1 MQAIDLQALILQARI
16 KLRPMAVRSQKAA
29 QWLAHVRH
37 PNAWLFGGVLLP
49 VLVGGFMVSDRFTEP
64 RDNLAHS
71 MTSFAAHVGFGV
83 DAITIDGLRDTREG
97 DVLDYLAVGPDTSL
111 LGFDIVSA
119 RDRVR
124 ALPWV
129 KEASVRRVYPDTLF
143 VEIEEHAPFARLL
156 DDGRIHLVTL
166 EGEEITD
173 EIGDHHAGLPLVV
186 GEGAPREA
194 TDFFNQLAE
203 RPHVLRQV
211 VALER
216 VGSRR
221 WTLHMNHG
229 VQVHL
234 PETQSADALAQLET
248 MMRRHAILERA
259 VAVIDLR
266 RPEQLIVRLT
276 QQGIEAMDGVSDE
289 LTAARGGA

>member
-1 MQAIDLQALILQARI
+1 MQAMIPLPA
-16 KLRPMAVRSQKAA
+16 KLRPLLPKGQRLVG
-29 QWLAHVRH
+29 WLQGVSH
-37 PNAWLFGGVLLP
+37 PNALLAGIVVVP
-49 VLVGGFMVSDRFTEP
+49 AIVGGFAISERFAEP
-64 RDNLAHS
+64 RESLTRS
-71 MTSFAAHVGFGV
+71 MGSFAAHAGFGV
-83 DAITIDGLRDTREG
+83 DAITIEGLRDTREG

-111 LGFDIVSA
+111 LGFDIESA

-143 VEIEEHAPFARLL
+143 VQIEEHAPFARLL

-194 TDFFNQLAE
+194 TEFFNELAE

-216 VGSRR
+216 VGNRR

-259 VAVIDLR
+259 IAVIDLR
-266 RPEQLIVRLT
+266 RPEQLVVRLT
-276 QQGIEAMDGVSDE
+276 DQGIEAMDGVPDE

>member
-1 MQAIDLQALILQARI
+1 MQAMMMNLPVR
-16 KLRPMAVRSQKAA
+16 LRPLTVRVTARAQRIV
-29 QWLAHVRH
+29 QWLAGVRH
-37 PNAWLFGGVLLP
+37 PNAWLASMVLVP
-49 VLVGGFMVSDRFTEP
+49 VLVGGFVVSDQVAEP
-64 RDNLAHS
+64 RDMLTHS
-71 MTSFAAHVGFGV
+71 MTSFAAHAGFGV

-97 DVLDYLAVGPDTSL
+97 DVLDYLAVGPETSL
-111 LGFDIVSA
+111 LGFDIESA

-143 VEIEEHAPFARLL
+143 VQIEEHAPFARLL
-156 DDGRIHLVTL
+156 DNGRIHLVTL

-186 GEGAPREA
+186 GEGAPSEA
-194 TDFFNQLAE
+194 TEFFNELAQ

-216 VGSRR
+216 VGNRR

-234 PETQSADALAQLET
+234 PETESADALEQLES

-266 RPEQLIVRLT
+266 RPEQLVVRLT
-276 QQGIEAMDGVSDE
+276 EQGIEAMDGVSDE

>member
-1 MQAIDLQALILQARI
+1 MSAMMLPFGTR
-16 KLRPMAVRSQKAA
+16 LRPLSVRA
-29 QWLAHVRH
+29 QRLVDWLAAVRH
-37 PNAWLFGGVLLP
+37 PNAWLFGGVLVP
-49 VLVGGFMVSDRFTEP
+49 VLVVGFLVSDQVAEP
-64 RDNLAHS
+64 REKLAQS
-71 MTSFAAHVGFGV
+71 LASVAAHAGFGV
-83 DAITIDGLRDTREG
+83 DAITIEGLRDTREG

-143 VEIEEHAPFARLL
+143 VQIEEHAPFARLL

-173 EIGDHHAGLPLVV
+173 EIGVHHAGLPLVV

-194 TDFFNQLAE
+194 TEFFNELAE
-203 RPHVLRQV
+203 RPHVLGQV
-211 VALER
+211 VAMER

-234 PETQSADALAQLET
+234 PETQSADALMQLET

-259 VAVIDLR
+259 VEAIDLR

-276 QQGIEAMDGVSDE
+276 EQGLEAMGFEGDDLNV
-289 LTAARGGA
+289 ARGGA

>member
-1 MQAIDLQALILQARI
+1 MQTMMLPLHAR
-16 KLRPMAVRSQKAA
+16 LRPLAARGQKFGD
-29 QWLAHVRH
+29 WLSGVRH

-49 VLVGGFMVSDRFTEP
+49 VLVAGFLASNRFVDE
-64 RDNLAHS
+64 REELALS
-71 MTSFAAHVGFGV
+71 LSSVAAHVGFGV
-83 DAITIDGLRDTREG
+83 DAITIEGLRDTREG

-111 LGFDIVSA
+111 LGFDIESA

-194 TDFFNQLAE
+194 TAFFNELAE
-203 RPHVLRQV
+203 RPHVLGQV
-211 VALER
+211 VAMER

-234 PETQSADALAQLET
+234 PETQSADALMQLET

-259 VAVIDLR
+259 VEAIDLR

-276 QQGIEAMDGVSDE
+276 DQGLEAMGVDGEDIGV
-289 LTAARGGA
+289 ARGGA